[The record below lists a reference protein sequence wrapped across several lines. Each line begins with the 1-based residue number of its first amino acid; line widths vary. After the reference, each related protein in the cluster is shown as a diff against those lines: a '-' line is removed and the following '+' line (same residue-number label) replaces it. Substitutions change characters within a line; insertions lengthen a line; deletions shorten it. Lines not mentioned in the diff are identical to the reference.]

1 MDFYARRGVEV
12 EFLGEGVGKSAD
24 GGFGRGV
31 GGVADDGVEGYDGG
45 GEDDVAWMIRGRRSL
60 FFCGGWL

>member
-1 MDFYARRGVEV
+1 
-12 EFLGEGVGKSAD
+12 LGEGVGKSAD

-45 GEDDVAWMIRGRRSL
+45 GEDDVAWKIRGRRSL